1 MTPVY
6 RRECPQQNTLSLERV
21 DPTHRPEARAQA
33 GTARLTTGAKAPTLA
48 AGFFCQMTPLW
59 WRRRLLGAKVR
70 PRCAGLLRPA
80 LRVHTPH
87 EEPQTER

>member
-48 AGFFCQMTPLW
+48 AGFFCQTIKERPNVSN
-59 WRRRLLGAKVR
+59 LG
-70 PRCAGLLRPA
+70 GY
-80 LRVHTPH
+80 
-87 EEPQTER
+87 